1 MKVAEYDHV
10 EIARLLVEYEANL
23 EDTNHRGRTA
33 LSAAAAPSMGL
44 PTAVN
49 TLRYLLQ
56 QGASQVAVD
65 DRGRTPRDQTEAE
78 KRSDAIAIFG
88 EFLWVQHEG
97 DCLRQALRR
106 CRWQDVA
113 QCASQVNLSVP
124 VCVKSGYVRLS
135 SWVSVC
141 LLCLCLSV

>member
-1 MKVAEYDHV
+1 MDKKILGKKSLLWMAAQVNDLDAAEQLLRRGHHSPNEATPHKGWTPLMKVAEYDHV

-33 LSAAAAPSMGL
+33 LSVAAAPSMGL

-65 DRGRTPRDQTEAE
+65 DRGRTPRDQAEAE
-78 KRSDAIAIFG
+78 KRSDAIAIF
-88 EFLWVQHEG
+88 
-97 DCLRQALRR
+97 
-106 CRWQDVA
+106 
-113 QCASQVNLSVP
+113 ASKMLHNAP
-124 VCVKSGYVRLS
+124 VK
-135 SWVSVC
+135 
-141 LLCLCLSV
+141 